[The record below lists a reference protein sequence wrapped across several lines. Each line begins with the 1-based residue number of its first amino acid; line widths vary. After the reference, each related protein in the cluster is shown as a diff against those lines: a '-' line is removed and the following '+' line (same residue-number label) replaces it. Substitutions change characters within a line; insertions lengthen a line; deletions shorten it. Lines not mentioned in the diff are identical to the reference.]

1 MTEFQHKRTTPAERQ
16 QIQSLNE
23 AGLRT
28 HQLKR
33 LNDLLAQIVPANQF
47 YRDKFAANGN
57 LTVPPV
63 LGSLS
68 DLNRLPFTVKQ
79 DLINESDSAGFAKNL
94 TFAPDAYT
102 RFHRTSGTSGRPMIV
117 LDTQADWNWWMEAW
131 QYVLDSADLTSED
144 RVLMAFSFG
153 PFIGFWSA
161 FDAVAERGA
170 MVIPTGA
177 MTSLARLE
185 LIQSTSPTVIFST
198 PSYAIHLAQVAEE
211 HGICLAGQA
220 KSVKRIV
227 VAGEPG
233 GSIPA
238 TKAKIESAWDALVI
252 DHCGASEVGPW
263 GFTCPTKQVALGH
276 VAVEHGIFVNEA
288 EFIAEFIP
296 IQDQSSDSNA
306 AADRPV
312 EAILSSA
319 EAATLG
325 QAAGLSQVAGQ
336 GTFELVLTCLGRI
349 GSPIIRYRTGDLVR
363 PVWDHEHD
371 CRFVKLAGGV
381 LGRADDMMIIRGV
394 NVFPSSI
401 EQILR
406 EFPEVVEFRTTAYKQ
421 GAMDQLKI
429 EIEAIAEDIE
439 PIRLV
444 LQNKLGFRVDVDQV
458 ANQSLPRFEAKGKR
472 FVDNR

>member
-23 AGLRT
+23 VDLRAY
-28 HQLKR
+28 QLNR
-33 LNDLLAQIVPANQF
+33 LNELLAQILPANQF
-47 YRDKFAANGN
+47 YQDKFAAGGISNAAQK
-57 LTVPPV
+57 

-68 DLNRLPFTVKQ
+68 ELSQLPFTVKQ
-79 DLINESDSAGFAKNL
+79 DLINESDTAGFAKNL

-117 LDTQADWNWWMEAW
+117 LDTQSDWNWWMEAW
-131 QYVLDSADLTSED
+131 QYVLDSANLTSQD

-185 LIQSTSPTVIFST
+185 LIKSTSPTVIFCT
-198 PSYAIHLAQVAEE
+198 PSYALHLAQLADE
-211 HGICLAGQA
+211 HDICLTEHAS
-220 KSVKRIV
+220 SVKRIV

-238 TKAKIESAWDALVI
+238 TKAKIESAWDALVV

-263 GFTCPTKQVALGH
+263 GFTCPTKKVAQGH
-276 VAVEHGIFVNEA
+276 LAVEHGIFVNEA

-296 IQDQSSDSNA
+296 IEEKSNQ
-306 AADRPV
+306 
-312 EAILSSA
+312 AILSSA
-319 EAATLG
+319 EAANLG
-325 QAAGLSQVAGQ
+325 SAGQ
-336 GTFELVLTCLGRI
+336 GTFELVLTCLGRF

-363 PVWDHEHD
+363 PVWDHEYD

-406 EFPEVVEFRTTAYKQ
+406 EFPEVVEFRTTAFKQ

-429 EIEAIAEDIE
+429 EIEATNENID
-439 PIRLV
+439 PIRLA
-444 LQNKLGFRVDVDQV
+444 LQNKLGFRVDVDFV
-458 ANQSLPRFEAKGKR
+458 ASKSLPRFEAKGKR

>member
-1 MTEFQHKRTTPAERQ
+1 MTEFQHKRTTTAQRQ

-23 AGLRT
+23 NELRSY
-28 HQLKR
+28 QLKR
-33 LNDLLAQIVPANQF
+33 LNDLLAQIIPANQF
-47 YRDKFAANGN
+47 YCEKFAAGGD
-57 LTVPPV
+57 LVAPPQ
-63 LGSLS
+63 LGSVAELS
-68 DLNRLPFTVKQ
+68 KLPFTVKQ
-79 DLINESDSAGFAKNL
+79 DLINETDSAGFANNL

-117 LDTQADWNWWMEAW
+117 LDTKDDWNWWMEAW
-131 QYVLDSADLTSED
+131 QYVLDSADLTNRD

-161 FDAVAERGA
+161 FDAVVERGA

-177 MTSLARLE
+177 MTSRARLE
-185 LIQSTSPTVIFST
+185 LIRSTSPTVIFCT
-198 PSYAIHLAQVAEE
+198 PSYAIHLAQVAEQ
-211 HGICLAGQA
+211 HDICLTEHAS
-220 KSVKRIV
+220 SVKRIV

-263 GFTCPTKQVALGH
+263 GFTCPTSQVASGG
-276 VAVEHGIFVNEA
+276 VTVEHGIFVNEA

-296 IQDQSSDSNA
+296 IKEEGGETNA
-306 AADRPV
+306 PTSVR
-312 EAILSSA
+312 LA
-319 EAATLG
+319 EAVLSPDE
-325 QAAGLSQVAGQ
+325 AAWQ

-363 PVWDHEHD
+363 PVWDHGHD

-381 LGRADDMMIIRGV
+381 LARADDMMIIRGV

-406 EFPEVVEFRTTAYKQ
+406 EFPEVVEFRTTAFKQ

-429 EIEAIAEDIE
+429 EIEATTEDIN
-439 PIRLV
+439 PIRLA
-444 LQNKLGFRVDVDQV
+444 LQNKLGFRVDVNLV

>member
-1 MTEFQHKRTTPAERQ
+1 MSGDAHN
-16 QIQSLNE
+16 SL
-23 AGLRT
+23 
-28 HQLKR
+28 QL
-33 LNDLLAQIVPANQF
+33 DDLAQLSQF
-47 YRDKFAANGN
+47 
-57 LTVPPV
+57 
-63 LGSLS
+63 
-68 DLNRLPFTVKQ
+68 PFTVKH
-79 DLINESDSAGFAKNL
+79 DLINESDPAGFAKNL
-94 TFAPDAYT
+94 TFAPDAYI
-102 RFHRTSGTSGRPMIV
+102 RFHRTSGTSGRPMVV
-117 LDTQADWNWWMEAW
+117 LDTQNDWNWWMEAW
-131 QYVLDSADLTSED
+131 QYVLDSADLTSDD

-161 FDAVAERGA
+161 FDAVVERGA

-185 LIQSTSPTVIFST
+185 LIQSTAASVVFCT

-211 HGICLAGQA
+211 NGIRLADHA

-233 GSIPA
+233 GSIPT
-238 TKAKIESAWDALVI
+238 TKVKIESAWGAEVI

-263 GFTCPTKQVALGH
+263 GFACPGGNGADDQ
-276 VAVEHGIFVNEA
+276 GIFVNEA
-288 EFIAEFIP
+288 EFIAEFIRVGETG
-296 IQDQSSDSNA
+296 A
-306 AADRPV
+306 ASGEDLNSAV
-312 EAILSSA
+312 LSSA
-319 EAATLG
+319 EATE
-325 QAAGLSQVAGQ
+325 Q

-349 GSPIIRYRTGDLVR
+349 GSPIVRYRTGDLVR

-394 NVFPSSI
+394 NVFPASV

-406 EFPEVVEFRTTAYKQ
+406 GFPEVVEFRTTAFKQ

-429 EIEAIAEDIE
+429 EVEATVDDIE
-439 PIRLV
+439 PIRLA
-444 LQNKLGFRVDVDQV
+444 LQNQLGFRVDVELV
-458 ANQSLPRFEAKGKR
+458 ANQTLPRFEAKGKR

>member
-1 MTEFQHKRTTPAERQ
+1 MPVKLTSLTE
-16 QIQSLNE
+16 
-23 AGLRT
+23 
-28 HQLKR
+28 
-33 LNDLLAQIVPANQF
+33 
-47 YRDKFAANGN
+47 
-57 LTVPPV
+57 
-63 LGSLS
+63 LS
-68 DLNRLPFTVKQ
+68 KLPFTAKQ
-79 DLINESDSAGFAKNL
+79 DLINESDPAGFAKNL

-117 LDTQADWNWWMEAW
+117 LDTQEDWKWWMEAW
-131 QYVLDSADLTSED
+131 QYVLDSIELISSD
-144 RVLMAFSFG
+144 RVMMAFSFG

-185 LIQSTSPTVIFST
+185 LIQSTSPTVVFCT
-198 PSYAIHLAQVAEE
+198 PSYAIHLAQVAEA
-211 HGICLAGQA
+211 HGINLSDHAS
-220 KSVKRIV
+220 SVKRIV

-238 TKAKIESAWDALVI
+238 TKAKIESAWDAVVI

-263 GFTCPTKQVALGH
+263 GFTCPTSQTAEEDAL
-276 VAVEHGIFVNEA
+276 VTHGIFVNEA

-296 IQDQSSDSNA
+296 IKDRSSEVTDQPA
-306 AADRPV
+306 K
-312 EAILSSA
+312 AILSSA
-319 EAATLG
+319 EAP
-325 QAAGLSQVAGQ
+325 GQ
-336 GTFELVLTCLGRI
+336 GTFELVLTCLGRT
-349 GSPIIRYRTGDLVR
+349 GSPIIRYRTGDVVI
-363 PVWDHEHD
+363 PVWDHDHS

-381 LGRADDMMIIRGV
+381 LARSDDMMIIRGV

-406 EFPEVVEFRTTAYKQ
+406 KFPEVVEYRTTAFKQ

-429 EIEAIAEDIE
+429 EIEASTNDIDL
-439 PIRLV
+439 IRLE
-444 LQNKLGFRVDVDQV
+444 LQNKLGFRVEVDLV

-472 FVDNR
+472 FIDNR

>member
-1 MTEFQHKRTTPAERQ
+1 MTEFQHKRTTPAQRQ
-16 QIQSLNE
+16 QIQTLNE
-23 AGLRT
+23 VELRCY
-28 HQLKR
+28 QLNR
-33 LNDLLAQIVPANQF
+33 LNELLTQIIPANQF
-47 YRDKFAANGN
+47 YKDKFLAGGTPTTTPKLA
-57 LTVPPV
+57 
-63 LGSLS
+63 SLS
-68 DLNRLPFTVKQ
+68 ELSRLPFTVKQ
-79 DLINESDSAGFAKNL
+79 DLIDESDSAGFAKNL
-94 TFAPDAYT
+94 TFEPDAYT
-102 RFHRTSGTSGRPMIV
+102 RFHRTSGTSGRPMVV
-117 LDTQADWNWWMEAW
+117 LDTQNDWNWWMEAW
-131 QYVLDSADLTSED
+131 QYVLDSADVTSQD

-185 LIQSTSPTVIFST
+185 LIQSTSPTVIFCT
-198 PSYAIHLAQVAEE
+198 PSYAVHLAQVADE
-211 HGICLAGQA
+211 HGICLAENA
-220 KSVKRIV
+220 RSVRRIV

-238 TKAKIESAWDALVI
+238 TKAKIEIAWDALVI

-263 GFTCPTKQVALGH
+263 GFTCPTSQVAQGH
-276 VAVEHGIFVNEA
+276 VSVEHGIFVNEA

-296 IQDQSSDSNA
+296 IGNQSSDSSA
-306 AADRPV
+306 ATDRPV
-312 EAILSSA
+312 QAILSPA
-319 EAATLG
+319 DA
-325 QAAGLSQVAGQ
+325 AGQ

-349 GSPIIRYRTGDLVR
+349 GSPIIRYRTGDVVR
-363 PVWDHEHD
+363 PVWDHEYD

-381 LGRADDMMIIRGV
+381 LARADDMMIIRGV

-406 EFPEVVEFRTTAYKQ
+406 EFPEVVEYRTTAFKQ

-429 EIEAIAEDIE
+429 EIEATTEDID
-439 PIRLV
+439 PIRLA
-444 LQNKLGFRVDVDQV
+444 LQNKLGFRVDVDLV
-458 ANQSLPRFEAKGKR
+458 ASQSLPRFEAKGKR

>member
-1 MTEFQHKRTTPAERQ
+1 MTEFQYNRTTASQRQ
-16 QIQSLNE
+16 QIQALPEADLRRYQLN
-23 AGLRT
+23 
-28 HQLKR
+28 R
-33 LNDLLAQIVPANQF
+33 LNDLLAQMIPANQF
-47 YRDKFAANGN
+47 YRDK
-57 LTVPPV
+57 
-63 LGSLS
+63 LGVSGDAHNSLQLD
-68 DLNRLPFTVKQ
+68 DLAQLSQFPFTVKH
-79 DLINESDSAGFAKNL
+79 DLINESDPAGFAKNL
-94 TFAPDAYT
+94 TFAPDAYI
-102 RFHRTSGTSGRPMIV
+102 RFHRTSGTSGRPMVV
-117 LDTQADWNWWMEAW
+117 LDTQNDWNWWMEAW
-131 QYVLDSADLTSED
+131 QYVLDSADLTSDD

-161 FDAVAERGA
+161 FDAVVERGA

-185 LIQSTSPTVIFST
+185 LIQSTAASVVFCT

-211 HGICLAGQA
+211 NGIRLADHA

-233 GSIPA
+233 GSIPT
-238 TKAKIESAWDALVI
+238 TKVKIESAWGAEVI

-263 GFTCPTKQVALGH
+263 GFACPGGNGADDQ
-276 VAVEHGIFVNEA
+276 GIFVNEA
-288 EFIAEFIP
+288 EFIAEFIRVGETG
-296 IQDQSSDSNA
+296 A
-306 AADRPV
+306 ASGEDLNSAV
-312 EAILSSA
+312 LSSA
-319 EAATLG
+319 EAT
-325 QAAGLSQVAGQ
+325 GQ

-349 GSPIIRYRTGDLVR
+349 GSPIVRYRTGDLVR

-394 NVFPSSI
+394 NVFPASV

-406 EFPEVVEFRTTAYKQ
+406 GFPEVVEFRTTAFKQ

-429 EIEAIAEDIE
+429 EVEATVDDIE
-439 PIRLV
+439 PIRLA
-444 LQNKLGFRVDVDQV
+444 LQNQLGFRVDVELV
-458 ANQSLPRFEAKGKR
+458 ANQTLPRFEAKGKR

>member
-1 MTEFQHKRTTPAERQ
+1 MTEFQYKRTTTAQRQ

-23 AGLRT
+23 GELRAY
-28 HQLKR
+28 QLNR
-33 LNDLLAQIVPANQF
+33 LNELLAEIIPANQF
-47 YRDKFAANGN
+47 YRDKFAADGA
-57 LTVPPV
+57 LAAPTI

-68 DLNRLPFTVKQ
+68 ELSKLPFTVKQ

-94 TFAPDAYT
+94 TFGPDAYT
-102 RFHRTSGTSGRPMIV
+102 RLHRTSGTSGRPMIV
-117 LDTQADWNWWMEAW
+117 LDTQNDWNWWMEAW
-131 QYVLDSADLTSED
+131 QYVLDSADLTSQD

-185 LIQSTSPTVIFST
+185 MIQSTSPTVIFCT
-198 PSYAIHLAQVAEE
+198 PSYAIHLAQIAQQ
-211 HGICLAGQA
+211 HGICLAEHAG
-220 KSVKRIV
+220 SVKRIV

-263 GFTCPTKQVALGH
+263 GFTCPTSQVASGH
-276 VAVEHGIFVNEA
+276 VSVEHGIFVNEA

-296 IQDQSSDSNA
+296 IEDRGTGANAVTADQ
-306 AADRPV
+306 
-312 EAILSSA
+312 AILSSA
-319 EAATLG
+319 EAAS
-325 QAAGLSQVAGQ
+325 LSSAGQ

-363 PVWDHEHD
+363 PVWDHEYD

-381 LGRADDMMIIRGV
+381 LARADDMMIIRGV

-406 EFPEVVEFRTTAYKQ
+406 EFSEVEEFRTTAFKQ
-421 GAMDQLKI
+421 GALDQLKI
-429 EIEAIAEDIE
+429 EIEATTEDID
-439 PIRLV
+439 PIRSA
-444 LQNKLGFRVDVDQV
+444 LQNKLGFRVDVDLV

>member
-1 MTEFQHKRTTPAERQ
+1 MTEFQYNRTTASQRQ
-16 QIQSLNE
+16 QIQALPEADLRRYQLN
-23 AGLRT
+23 
-28 HQLKR
+28 R
-33 LNDLLAQIVPANQF
+33 LNDLLAQMIPANQF
-47 YRDKFAANGN
+47 YRDK
-57 LTVPPV
+57 
-63 LGSLS
+63 LGVSGDAHNSLQLD
-68 DLNRLPFTVKQ
+68 DLAQLPQFPFTVKH
-79 DLINESDSAGFAKNL
+79 DLINESDPAGFAKNL

-102 RFHRTSGTSGRPMIV
+102 RFHRTSGTSGRPMVV
-117 LDTQADWNWWMEAW
+117 LDTQNDWNWWMEAW
-131 QYVLDSADLTSED
+131 QYVLDSADLTSDD

-161 FDAVAERGA
+161 FDAVVERGA

-185 LIQSTSPTVIFST
+185 LVQSTAASVVFCT

-211 HGICLAGQA
+211 NGIRLADHA

-233 GSIPA
+233 GSIPT
-238 TKAKIESAWDALVI
+238 TKVKIESAWGAEVI

-263 GFTCPTKQVALGH
+263 GFACPGGNGADDQ
-276 VAVEHGIFVNEA
+276 GIFVNEA
-288 EFIAEFIP
+288 EFIAEFIRVGETG
-296 IQDQSSDSNA
+296 A
-306 AADRPV
+306 ASGEDLNSAV
-312 EAILSSA
+312 LSSA
-319 EAATLG
+319 EAT
-325 QAAGLSQVAGQ
+325 GQ

-349 GSPIIRYRTGDLVR
+349 GSPIVRYRTGDLVR

-394 NVFPSSI
+394 NVFPASV

-406 EFPEVVEFRTTAYKQ
+406 GFPEVVEFRTTAFKQ

-429 EIEAIAEDIE
+429 EVEATVDDIE
-439 PIRLV
+439 PIRLA
-444 LQNKLGFRVDVDQV
+444 LQNQLGFRVDVELV
-458 ANQSLPRFEAKGKR
+458 ANQTLPRFEAKGKR

>member
-1 MTEFQHKRTTPAERQ
+1 MTEFQYKRTTTAQRQ

-23 AGLRT
+23 VDLRT
-28 HQLKR
+28 YQLHR
-33 LNDLLAQIVPANQF
+33 LNELLAQIVPANQF
-47 YRDKFAANGN
+47 YRDKLAASGN
-57 LTVPPV
+57 STAPPK
-63 LGSLS
+63 LSSLS
-68 DLNRLPFTVKQ
+68 ELSQIPLTVKQ
-79 DLINESDSAGFAKNL
+79 DLVNESDTAGFAKNL

-117 LDTQADWNWWMEAW
+117 LDTQNDWDWWMEAW
-131 QYVLDSADLTSED
+131 QYVLDSADLTSQD

-185 LIQSTSPTVIFST
+185 MIQSMSPTVVFCT
-198 PSYAIHLAQVAEE
+198 PSYAIHLAQVAAEQ
-211 HGICLAGQA
+211 GICLAEHA
-220 KSVKRIV
+220 SSVKRIV

-238 TKAKIESAWDALVI
+238 TKASIESAWDALVI

-263 GFTCPTKQVALGH
+263 GFTCPTSQVALGH
-276 VAVEHGIFVNEA
+276 VCVEHGIFVNEA

-296 IQDQSSDSNA
+296 IEAQGGD
-306 AADRPV
+306 
-312 EAILSSA
+312 AILSSV
-319 EAATLG
+319 
-325 QAAGLSQVAGQ
+325 QAANLGSAGQ

-363 PVWDHEHD
+363 PVWDHEHK
-371 CRFVKLAGGV
+371 CRFVKLTGGV

-406 EFPEVVEFRTTAYKQ
+406 EFPEVVEFRTTAFKQ

-429 EIEAIAEDIE
+429 EIEATTKDIA
-439 PIRLV
+439 PVRSA
-444 LQNKLGFRVDVDQV
+444 LQNKLGFRVDVDLV

>member
-23 AGLRT
+23 VVLRAY
-28 HQLKR
+28 QLNR
-33 LNDLLAQIVPANQF
+33 LNELLVQILPANQF
-47 YRDKFAANGN
+47 YQDKFAAGGISNAAQK
-57 LTVPPV
+57 

-68 DLNRLPFTVKQ
+68 ELSQLPFTVKQ
-79 DLINESDSAGFAKNL
+79 DLINESDTAGFAKNL

-117 LDTQADWNWWMEAW
+117 LDTQSDWNWWMEAW
-131 QYVLDSADLTSED
+131 QYVLDSANLTSQD

-185 LIQSTSPTVIFST
+185 LIKSTSPTVIFCT
-198 PSYAIHLAQVAEE
+198 PSYALHLAQLADE
-211 HGICLAGQA
+211 HDICLTEHAS
-220 KSVKRIV
+220 SVKRIV

-238 TKAKIESAWDALVI
+238 TKAKIESAWDALVV

-263 GFTCPTKQVALGH
+263 GFTCPTKKVAQGH

-296 IQDQSSDSNA
+296 IDEKSNQ
-306 AADRPV
+306 
-312 EAILSSA
+312 AILSSA
-319 EAATLG
+319 EAANLG
-325 QAAGLSQVAGQ
+325 SAGQ
-336 GTFELVLTCLGRI
+336 GTFELVLTCLGRF

-363 PVWDHEHD
+363 PVWDHEYD

-406 EFPEVVEFRTTAYKQ
+406 EFPEVVEFRTTAFKQ

-429 EIEAIAEDIE
+429 EIEATNENID
-439 PIRLV
+439 PIRLA
-444 LQNKLGFRVDVDQV
+444 LQNKLGFRVDVDLV
-458 ANQSLPRFEAKGKR
+458 ASKSLPRFEAKGKR

>member
-1 MTEFQHKRTTPAERQ
+1 M
-16 QIQSLNE
+16 
-23 AGLRT
+23 
-28 HQLKR
+28 
-33 LNDLLAQIVPANQF
+33 
-47 YRDKFAANGN
+47 
-57 LTVPPV
+57 
-63 LGSLS
+63 
-68 DLNRLPFTVKQ
+68 
-79 DLINESDSAGFAKNL
+79 
-94 TFAPDAYT
+94 
-102 RFHRTSGTSGRPMIV
+102 
-117 LDTQADWNWWMEAW
+117 
-131 QYVLDSADLTSED
+131 LDSADLTSDD

-185 LIQSTSPTVIFST
+185 LIQSTAASVVFCT

-211 HGICLAGQA
+211 NGLRLADHA

-233 GSIPA
+233 GSIPT
-238 TKAKIESAWDALVI
+238 TKAKIESAWGAEVI

-263 GFTCPTKQVALGH
+263 GFACPGGSGADDQ
-276 VAVEHGIFVNEA
+276 GIFVNEA

-296 IQDQSSDSNA
+296 VTETDA
-306 AADRPV
+306 ASGKDLNS
-312 EAILSSA
+312 AILSSA
-319 EAATLG
+319 EA
-325 QAAGLSQVAGQ
+325 AGQ

-349 GSPIIRYRTGDLVR
+349 GSPVVRYRTGDLVR

-394 NVFPSSI
+394 NVFPASV

-406 EFPEVVEFRTTAYKQ
+406 GFPEVVEFRTTAFKQ
-421 GAMDQLKI
+421 GAMDQLKV
-429 EIEAIAEDIE
+429 EVEATVDEIE
-439 PIRLV
+439 PIRLA
-444 LQNKLGFRVDVDQV
+444 LQNQLGFRVDVELV
-458 ANQSLPRFEAKGKR
+458 ANQTLPRFEAKGKR

>member
-1 MTEFQHKRTTPAERQ
+1 MYKRQ
-16 QIQSLNE
+16 
-23 AGLRT
+23 
-28 HQLKR
+28 
-33 LNDLLAQIVPANQF
+33 
-47 YRDKFAANGN
+47 
-57 LTVPPV
+57 
-63 LGSLS
+63 
-68 DLNRLPFTVKQ
+68 VKH
-79 DLINESDSAGFAKNL
+79 DLINESDPAGFAKNL
-94 TFAPDAYT
+94 TFAPNAYT
-102 RFHRTSGTSGRPMIV
+102 RFHRTSGTSGRPMVV
-117 LDTQADWNWWMEAW
+117 LDTQNDWNWWMEAW
-131 QYVLDSADLTSED
+131 QYVLDSADLTSDD

-185 LIQSTSPTVIFST
+185 LIQSTAASVVFCT

-211 HGICLAGQA
+211 NGIRLADHA

-233 GSIPA
+233 GSIPT
-238 TKAKIESAWDALVI
+238 TKAKIESAWGAEVI

-263 GFTCPTKQVALGH
+263 GFACPGGNGAADQ
-276 VAVEHGIFVNEA
+276 GIFVNEA

-296 IQDQSSDSNA
+296 VSETDA
-306 AADRPV
+306 ASGEDLNS
-312 EAILSSA
+312 AILSSA
-319 EAATLG
+319 EA
-325 QAAGLSQVAGQ
+325 AGQ

-349 GSPIIRYRTGDLVR
+349 GSPVVRYRTGDLVR

-394 NVFPSSI
+394 NVFPASV

-406 EFPEVVEFRTTAYKQ
+406 GFPEVVEFRTTAFKQ

-429 EIEAIAEDIE
+429 EVEATVDDIE
-439 PIRLV
+439 PIRLA
-444 LQNKLGFRVDVDQV
+444 LQNQLGFRVDVELV
-458 ANQSLPRFEAKGKR
+458 ANQTLPRFEAKGKR

>member
-1 MTEFQHKRTTPAERQ
+1 MTEFQHKRTTAAQRQ
-16 QIQSLNE
+16 QIQSLSE
-23 AGLRT
+23 VDLRAY
-28 HQLKR
+28 QLKR
-33 LNDLLAQIVPANQF
+33 LNQLLAQVTPANQF
-47 YRDKFAANGN
+47 YRDKFTAAGN
-57 LTVPPV
+57 STAALK
-63 LGSLS
+63 LDSLAE
-68 DLNRLPFTVKQ
+68 LNQLPFTVKQ

-117 LDTQADWNWWMEAW
+117 LDTQDDWNWWMEAW
-131 QYVLDSADLTSED
+131 QYVLDSAELTRQD

-185 LIQSTSPTVIFST
+185 LIQSTSPTVMFCT

-211 HGICLAGQA
+211 HNICLTEHAS
-220 KSVKRIV
+220 SVKRIV

-263 GFTCPTKQVALGH
+263 GFTCPTRQVASGH
-276 VAVEHGIFVNEA
+276 VSVEHGIFVNEA

-296 IQDQSSDSNA
+296 IEDQVSETSAATADQS
-306 AADRPV
+306 V

-319 EAATLG
+319 ET
-325 QAAGLSQVAGQ
+325 AGQ

-363 PVWDHEHD
+363 PVWDHEYD

-381 LGRADDMMIIRGV
+381 LARADDMMIIRGV

-406 EFPEVVEFRTTAYKQ
+406 EFPEVVEFRTTAFKQ

-429 EIEAIAEDIE
+429 EIEATTDDID

-444 LQNKLGFRVDVDQV
+444 LQNKLGFRVDVDLV

>member
-1 MTEFQHKRTTPAERQ
+1 MTEFQYNRTTASQRQ
-16 QIQSLNE
+16 QIQALPEADLRRYQLNRLNE
-23 AGLRT
+23 
-28 HQLKR
+28 
-33 LNDLLAQIVPANQF
+33 LLAQIIPANQF
-47 YRDKFAANGN
+47 YRDK
-57 LTVPPV
+57 
-63 LGSLS
+63 LGVSGDARNSLQLD
-68 DLNRLPFTVKQ
+68 DLAQLGQFPFTVKH
-79 DLINESDSAGFAKNL
+79 DLINESDPAGFAKNL
-94 TFAPDAYT
+94 TFAPNAYT
-102 RFHRTSGTSGRPMIV
+102 RFHRTSGTSGRPMVV
-117 LDTQADWNWWMEAW
+117 LDTQNDWNWWMEAW
-131 QYVLDSADLTSED
+131 QYVLDSADLTSDD

-185 LIQSTSPTVIFST
+185 LIQSTAASVVFCT

-211 HGICLAGQA
+211 NGIRLADHA

-233 GSIPA
+233 GSIPT
-238 TKAKIESAWDALVI
+238 TKAKIESAWGAEVI

-263 GFTCPTKQVALGH
+263 GFACPGGSGADDQ
-276 VAVEHGIFVNEA
+276 GIFVNEA

-296 IQDQSSDSNA
+296 VSETDA
-306 AADRPV
+306 ASGEDLNS
-312 EAILSSA
+312 AILSSA
-319 EAATLG
+319 EA
-325 QAAGLSQVAGQ
+325 AGQ

-349 GSPIIRYRTGDLVR
+349 GSPVVRYRTGDLVR

-394 NVFPSSI
+394 NVFPASV

-406 EFPEVVEFRTTAYKQ
+406 GFPEVVEFRTTAFKQ

-429 EIEAIAEDIE
+429 EVEATVDDIE
-439 PIRLV
+439 PIRLA
-444 LQNKLGFRVDVDQV
+444 LQNQLGFRVDVELV
-458 ANQSLPRFEAKGKR
+458 ANQTLPRFEAKGKR

>member
-1 MTEFQHKRTTPAERQ
+1 MTEFQYNRTTASQRQ
-16 QIQSLNE
+16 QIQALPEADLRRYQLN
-23 AGLRT
+23 
-28 HQLKR
+28 R
-33 LNDLLAQIVPANQF
+33 LNDLLAQMIPANQF
-47 YRDKFAANGN
+47 YRDK
-57 LTVPPV
+57 
-63 LGSLS
+63 LGVSGDAHNSLQLD
-68 DLNRLPFTVKQ
+68 DLAQLSQFPFTVKH
-79 DLINESDSAGFAKNL
+79 DLINESDPAGFAKNL

-102 RFHRTSGTSGRPMIV
+102 RFHRTSGTSGRPMVV
-117 LDTQADWNWWMEAW
+117 LDTQNDWNWWMEAW
-131 QYVLDSADLTSED
+131 QYVLDSADLTSDD

-161 FDAVAERGA
+161 FDAVVERGA

-185 LIQSTSPTVIFST
+185 LIQSTAASVVFCT

-211 HGICLAGQA
+211 NGIRLADHA

-233 GSIPA
+233 GSIPT
-238 TKAKIESAWDALVI
+238 TKVKIESAWGAEVI

-263 GFTCPTKQVALGH
+263 GFACPGGNGADDQ
-276 VAVEHGIFVNEA
+276 GIFVNEA
-288 EFIAEFIP
+288 EFIAEFIRVGETG
-296 IQDQSSDSNA
+296 A
-306 AADRPV
+306 ASGEDLNSAV
-312 EAILSSA
+312 LSSA
-319 EAATLG
+319 EAT
-325 QAAGLSQVAGQ
+325 GQ

-349 GSPIIRYRTGDLVR
+349 GSPIVRYRTGDLVR

-394 NVFPSSI
+394 NVFPASV

-406 EFPEVVEFRTTAYKQ
+406 GFPEVVEFRTTAFKQ

-429 EIEAIAEDIE
+429 EVEATVDDIE
-439 PIRLV
+439 PIRLA
-444 LQNKLGFRVDVDQV
+444 LQNQLGFRVDVELV
-458 ANQSLPRFEAKGKR
+458 ANQTLPRFEAKGKR